1 MKWKHIWA
9 AALALFFLFIL
20 TACGNE
26 RIFSASP
33 AETGESYSSN
43 DFSSGNPATSEKFLK
58 LQADFDSFCSDLF
71 RTEMES
77 SSTLDLHYTLLHPE
91 NTGLTRGMSPLALTA
106 CPSSSQ
112 ITMTSM
118 ISEKN
123 STTLILTP
131 YQQTSRSFTIL
142 FPR

>member
-58 LQADFDSFCSDLF
+58 LQAEVINSDASIDI
-71 RTEMES
+71 S
-77 SSTLDLHYTLLHPE
+77 SVM
-91 NTGLTRGMSPLALTA
+91 TG
-106 CPSSSQ
+106 
-112 ITMTSM
+112 
-118 ISEKN
+118 
-123 STTLILTP
+123 
-131 YQQTSRSFTIL
+131 
-142 FPR
+142 